1 MRSLLE
7 KFFFVRMTMTM
18 QISSEKFVAIH
29 VRPKKFQKPFNSN
42 LIMWRTSGEFHL
54 KIWQI
59 KNLVHHYLFGKSW
72 EIVSLKVKNQN
83 ILWIYFYF
91 LNLTSSQYNFVPVS
105 NFFDIQR
112 DFKKILSF
120 QVWSKLNECDNISI
134 TLKKQN
140 GKTRFE
146 FFHNF
151 WIILS

>member
-1 MRSLLE
+1 MKKDFKGVFALRKHWMRSLLE

-72 EIVSLKVKNQN
+72 EIVSLKVKKQKHFV
-83 ILWIYFYF
+83 ILF
-91 LNLTSSQYNFVPVS
+91 LFSELNFKS
-105 NFFDIQR
+105 IQFCTGQQFFRHSKRFQKDL
-112 DFKKILSF
+112 ILSSL
-120 QVWSKLNECDNISI
+120 V
-134 TLKKQN
+134 
-140 GKTRFE
+140 
-146 FFHNF
+146 
-151 WIILS
+151 